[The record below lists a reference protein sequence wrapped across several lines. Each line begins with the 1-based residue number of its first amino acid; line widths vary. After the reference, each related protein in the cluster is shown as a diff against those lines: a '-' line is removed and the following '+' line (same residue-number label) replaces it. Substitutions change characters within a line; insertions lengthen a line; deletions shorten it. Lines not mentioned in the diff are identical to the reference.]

1 MNISQ
6 ITEALQKVF
15 HEDGARIVFWYDA
28 AREFNDVLQSL
39 NLADINLVRL
49 DTFGALELKIRLEIE
64 DRVGKYLIYAPFA
77 EPAEKDS
84 WLLDIRLYSR
94 QFNADMASILL
105 NELGLS
111 HYALRG
117 HIHERQAFFKNQDRV
132 NRIKKWVR
140 PDDTETELDIKMLA
154 VLAKADTPDVFNIL
168 MKLLGEL
175 VNKEEGTLFES
186 LKSWDDIEK
195 YGLTECFWKLIT
207 SRFGYTE
214 PNPSL
219 NDLLIRLL
227 VTDFANGLKGTLPQA
242 LRHLMLLNK
251 TLALNAS
258 VFLSQWRGNV
268 GNYESYNNLTQRIAA
283 EMKMDEHLS
292 AFDEKE
298 LLDVMTFELVE
309 RRIVRCLRDH
319 LLDAGG
325 IKLDE
330 VKEVIS
336 RRRDGHWA
344 NPHIKISS
352 EKDGNDYLTI
362 YNAIE
367 SAAEILE
374 LRKTYSGGFSYP
386 DAGAMYAVYIRELF
400 RFDQLYRLFHEAA
413 DIVELKGWDILK
425 EVHGVIETC
434 YSSWF
439 IDQLAV
445 AWSNLLDRTDND
457 SLLRSWTIENVPNQ
471 QNFFVRNVE
480 PVLKSSPQ
488 GKVFVIISD
497 AFRYE
502 AAEELAREINSK
514 NRFKAVIES
523 QLGVIPS
530 YTLLGMAAL
539 LPHKIITCK
548 QNENVDIL
556 VDDQPIASIDQRSKL
571 LSNVQGIAIKA
582 ADLMAMNKDQ
592 GREFVKQLRV
602 IYIYHNQIDATG
614 DAAVSEA
621 KTFNAVRTAIKEI
634 TALVSFII
642 NSLNGSQV
650 VITADHGFLYQ
661 ESSPVQADKCDL
673 VVKPAG
679 LLKGKKRY
687 LMGNNLGDAANV
699 WYGTTSITAGT
710 DTDMEFWI
718 PKGANRFYFAGGA
731 RYIHGGAM
739 LQEIVL
745 PVVTVKELHG
755 QAAERATIRKVEVS
769 LLGSVRKIVNNVQR
783 FDFIQT
789 EAGGERILPRTLIAS
804 LRDGE
809 NLISNEASLTFDS
822 QSSSMDDRKKS
833 AKMMIKAGQYD
844 KKKEYALVLRDAETK
859 IEYLRVPLT
868 IDLAFSNDF

>member
-1 MNISQ
+1 MNIPQ
-6 ITEALQKVF
+6 ITEALQKIF

-28 AREFNDVLQSL
+28 AREFNDILQGL
-39 NLADINLVRL
+39 NLTDVNVIRL
-49 DTFGALELKIRLEIE
+49 DSVGALELKIRLEME
-64 DRVGKYLIYAPFA
+64 DPAGKYLIYAPFP
-77 EPAEKDS
+77 EPAEKDN
-84 WLLDIRLYSR
+84 WLLDIQLYSR
-94 QFNADMASILL
+94 PFNADMTSILL
-105 NELGLS
+105 DELGLI

-117 HIHERQAFFKNQDRV
+117 YLHERQAFFKNQDRV
-132 NRIKKWVR
+132 ARIKKWVR

-154 VLAKADTPDVFNIL
+154 VISRAESPDVFNIL

-175 VNKEEGTLFES
+175 RRKEEGNLFES
-186 LKSWDDIEK
+186 LKSWDDVEN
-195 YGLTECFWKLIT
+195 YGLADSFWQLMINT
-207 SRFGYTE
+207 FGYAE
-214 PNPSL
+214 PTPSL
-219 NDLLIRLL
+219 MDLLIRLI
-227 VTDFANGLKGTLPQA
+227 VTDFANDLKGDLPQA
-242 LRHLMLLNK
+242 LRHLLLLNK

-268 GNYESYNNLTQRIAA
+268 GNYESYNNLTQRIAS
-283 EMKMDEHLS
+283 ELKMDEHLS
-292 AFDEKE
+292 VFDEKE
-298 LLDVMTFELVE
+298 LLDVMTFESVD
-309 RRIVRCLRDH
+309 RRIVRCLRDR
-319 LLDAGG
+319 LLDSGG
-325 IKLDE
+325 IRLDE
-330 VKEVIS
+330 LKEVIS

-374 LRKTYSGGFSYP
+374 LRKTYSGGFGYP
-386 DAGAMYAVYIRELF
+386 DAGAMYAAYIRELF

-413 DIVELKGWDILK
+413 DMVELKGWDVLK

-445 AWSNLLDRTDND
+445 AWSDLLDRTDNN
-457 SLLRSWTIENVPNQ
+457 SLLRKWAIENIANQ
-471 QNFFVRNVE
+471 QNFFVRIVE
-480 PVLKSSPQ
+480 SVLKSSPQ

-502 AAEELAREINSK
+502 AAEELAREINIK

-539 LPHKIITCK
+539 LPHKIITFK

-556 VDDQPIASIDQRSKL
+556 VDDQPIASIDQRSKV

-582 ADLMAMNKDQ
+582 ADLMAMNKEQ
-592 GREFVKQLRV
+592 GRKFVKPWRV

-634 TALVSFII
+634 AALVSFII
-642 NSLNGSQV
+642 NSLNGSRV
-650 VITADHGFLYQ
+650 VVTADHGFLYQ
-661 ESSPVQADKCDL
+661 ESSPAQADKCDL

-687 LMGNNLGDAANV
+687 LLGNNLGDAANV
-699 WYGTTSITAGT
+699 WHGTPRITAGT

-755 QAAERATIRKVEVS
+755 QAAERAVVRKVEVS
-769 LLGSVRKIVNNVQR
+769 LLGSVRKIVNNIQR

-789 EAGGERILPRTLIAS
+789 EAVGERILPRTLIVS

-809 NLISNEASLTFDS
+809 ELISNEESLTFDS

-833 AKMMIKAGQYD
+833 AKMIIKAGQYD
-844 KKKEYALVLRDAETK
+844 KKREYALVLRDAETK